1 MGGSHSPMR
10 GATGNSSESKRIVP
24 SRLARLEVPDME
36 AIQSPGRWTH
46 DVCPTDGTILSVL
59 EMAGS

>member
-1 MGGSHSPMR
+1 MR